1 MISRSVINL
10 TANRI
15 VGAAVFL
22 IALISFA
29 ATVSP
34 TESFWDCGEFI
45 AAAFTV
51 GVPHPPGTPLYMMIG
66 RLFSMLPIATDIGL
80 RVNLLSVLS
89 SAFTSLLLYLTIV
102 RMARAWRGIEV
113 TVTDNMMVYGAGLIG
128 ALALTFS
135 HSFWFNAVEA
145 GVYGMSLTFTALVY
159 YLALRWIDAADTV
172 TGNRILLLIFYLTGL
187 ASGVHLLNVLALLPI
202 TYIVAFKHFDVTP
215 KSFLLTGII
224 GCAVV
229 FAIYPGVVQG
239 VPTLITKISVFG
251 VGAILLA
258 MVWGAYYFVK
268 SDKRWQAIG
277 MISIL
282 LVILGY
288 STFLIIKIRSGQ
300 DPFFDENNPET
311 WQALLSYLNREQ
323 YGTESLFMTMFQRK
337 APFWE
342 YQVKQMYIRYLGW
355 QFFDIA
361 RFAAIPFLL
370 GIFGFVHHFYR
381 DKKGAFVNLVLFLL
395 TGFGILLYLNQ
406 DDPQPRER
414 DYAYVGSYFAF
425 AIWIGLGALSL
436 AELAVEAIKK
446 INGKIV
452 SGGVLALLTAIV
464 PMNMAV
470 QNWHDH
476 NRSGNYVAWDY
487 SYNLLNS
494 CDENGIL
501 YTNGDNDTFPLW
513 YLQVVDGVRT
523 DVRVINLSLLNTGW
537 FIKQIRDK
545 YPKVP
550 LPPKVTDAYIENTV
564 DSREM
569 SGLMDRVWSAS
580 RKVAVEGPTA
590 MSPKLV
596 WDVPGPLAYPV
607 GPNGEQKYFLR
618 VQDLMIL
625 NTIAMNAAAA
635 WERPIYF
642 AVTVSD
648 GNLVGL
654 RNIRDASK
662 NFLTME
668 GLTFR
673 LKSEASELLDP
684 DKVAVNMMRKYKY
697 RGVEDPDIYFDD
709 NILKLLGNYRQGLI
723 QLAYHY
729 LTQAEQ
735 MGDKD
740 TTGASSDLQ
749 RRIDNF
755 ENLPRKVKAL
765 TALEFM
771 DKTIPE
777 ERVPIKYDVLSLQIG
792 RIYADLGKPEELSR
806 RLDRITK
813 SQPLTAQSAYE
824 YGAYYLSDAQDPQ
837 SCRELF
843 DKSIELNSDVENV
856 TRVAYTWVQLGGD
869 TGYAADIF
877 RAALARNGM
886 RPSKLKIAA
895 EALQMGMVEFS
906 GSIYDQLWQLD
917 KGDAQALNGLIE
929 SLKKS
934 GDIRKAVALTE
945 EWLSTNPTDPGMQ
958 KKLVELKSMSGGL

>member
-1 MISRSVINL
+1 MTSRSAINL

-22 IALISFA
+22 IALISLA
-29 ATVSP
+29 ATVAP

-51 GVPHPPGTPLYMMIG
+51 GVPHPPGTPLYLLIG

-89 SAFTSLLLYLTIV
+89 SAVTSLLLYLTIV
-102 RMARAWRGIEV
+102 RMARAWRGREK
-113 TVTDNMMVYGAGLIG
+113 TVTDQIMVYGAGFIG
-128 ALALTFS
+128 AMALTYS
-135 HSFWFNAVEA
+135 HSFWFNSVEA
-145 GVYGMSLTFTALVY
+145 EVYSMSMTFTALVF
-159 YLALRWIDAADTV
+159 YLALRWLDASDTT
-172 TGNRILLLIFYLTGL
+172 TGNRILLLIFYLIGL
-187 ASGVHLLNVLALLPI
+187 SSGVQLMGVLALLPI
-202 TYIVAFKHFDVTP
+202 AYIIGFKHYEPNPRNFFVIGLVGCLMVLAVYP
-215 KSFLLTGII
+215 GII
-224 GCAVV
+224 
-229 FAIYPGVVQG
+229 QG
-239 VPTLITKISVFG
+239 FPTLITKIG
-251 VGAILLA
+251 I
-258 MVWGAYYFVK
+258 WGALAIIFGLIYASYRFVK
-268 SDKRWQAIG
+268 KDQRIAALSF
-277 MISIL
+277 ISIL
-282 LVILGY
+282 LVVLGY
-288 STFLIIKIRSGQ
+288 STFLLVKIRSGQ

-323 YGTESLFMTMFQRK
+323 YGTESLFLTMFQRK

-342 YQVKQMYIRYLGW
+342 YQIKQMYIRYLGW

-361 RFAAIPFLL
+361 RFFAIPFLL
-370 GIFGFVHHFYR
+370 GVFGFVHHFYR
-381 DKKGAFVNLVLFLL
+381 DKKGAFVNLILFLL
-395 TGFGILLYLNQ
+395 TGFGILMYLNQ

-425 AIWIGLGALSL
+425 AIWIGLGALSV
-436 AELAVEAIKK
+436 AEMAIQAIKK
-446 INGKIV
+446 IDGKII
-452 SGGVLALLTAIV
+452 SGGVMVVLAGVV
-464 PMNMAV
+464 PLNMAV
-470 QNWHDH
+470 RNWHDH
-476 NRSGNYVAWDY
+476 DRSGNYVAWDY

-494 CDENGIL
+494 CEENGIL

-523 DVRVINLSLLNTGW
+523 DVRVVNLSLLNTGW

-550 LPPKVTDAYIENTV
+550 LPPKVTDIYIENTV
-564 DSREM
+564 DSREL
-569 SGLMDRVWSAS
+569 SGLMDRAWSQN
-580 RKVAVEGPTA
+580 RKVAVEGQTSS
-590 MSPKLV
+590 SPKLV

-625 NTIAMNAAAA
+625 NTIAMNAAAG

-654 RNIRDASK
+654 RNIRDLSK
-662 NFLTME
+662 NFLSME

-673 LKSEASELLDP
+673 LKPASCELLDP
-684 DKVAVNMMRKYKY
+684 DKVAVNMLRKYKY
-697 RGVEDPDIYFDD
+697 RGVADPKIYFDD

-735 MGDKD
+735 DGDRD
-740 TTGASSDLQ
+740 TTGASEDLPG
-749 RRIDNF
+749 RIDRF
-755 ENLPRKVKAL
+755 ETLPRKVKAL

-792 RIYADLGKPEELSR
+792 RIYADLGKPQELSR
-806 RLDRITK
+806 RLNRIVE

-824 YGAYYLSDAQDPQ
+824 YGAYYLSDAKNPQ
-837 SCRELF
+837 RGRELF
-843 DKSIELNSDVENV
+843 DKSLSLNSDIENAI
-856 TRVAYTWVQLGGD
+856 RVAYTWVQLGGD
-869 TGYAADIF
+869 TGYAADVY
-877 RAALARNGM
+877 RAALAANNT
-886 RPSKLKIAA
+886 RPSKMKIAG
-895 EALQMGMVEFS
+895 EALQIGMPQFA
-906 GSIYDQLWQLD
+906 GSLYEQLWQMD
-917 KGDAQALNGLIE
+917 KGDAQALNGLVE
-929 SLKKS
+929 SLKQS
-934 GDIRKAVALTE
+934 GDIRKALSLTE
-945 EWLSTNPTDPGMQ
+945 QWLAAKSTDIAMQ
-958 KKLVELKSMSGGL
+958 KKRDELKAMSGGQ